1 MSTKK
6 ALGRGLNALI
16 SAHDEP
22 VEEQLSGVVEINVN
36 KIEPNRQQPRKYFDQ
51 EALEELAAS
60 IEEYGV
66 IQPIIVKN
74 EGSYYSIIAGERR
87 WRAARVAKLEKVP
100 AIIKDYNDL
109 QVLQIALIEN
119 IQRADLN
126 PIEEAMC
133 FKRLIDEYFFKQ
145 EDIGEKIGRSRQ
157 YISNM
162 LNLLQLDPRVQN
174 FIIEGKLTAYHG
186 RILLMAKNNNELQ
199 YEMADKIIEEG
210 LSARAAEQ
218 IIKNKLENN
227 KQAKKESVELPKI
240 DYSRIEEDLKT
251 IFGTKVQ
258 IRDGK
263 DNRGKIEIDFYSQ
276 EDLDRLLGLIRLMEA
291 GS

>member
-227 KQAKKESVELPKI
+227 KQVKKESVELPKI

>member
-133 FKRLIDEYFFKQ
+133 FKRLIEEYFFKQ

-227 KQAKKESVELPKI
+227 KQVKKESVELPKI